1 LATLDVNF
9 SKAMTQKI
17 QLIPSGI
24 PLVDLTWRGLYRGGS
39 YFLIGPR
46 KSGKTILALQFAMKC
61 AEQNEVCLFFT
72 SIRPKDL
79 MILAAS
85 IDFDL
90 QHYMS
95 QNLII
100 VVRVTPPEDLE
111 EVERPDEYLAEY
123 ISETSFL

>member
-1 LATLDVNF
+1 
-9 SKAMTQKI
+9 MTKKI
-17 QLIPSGI
+17 QLFPSGI
-24 PLVDLTWRGLYRGGS
+24 PLVDLAWRGLYRGGT

-72 SIRPKDL
+72 SMRPKDL

-90 QHYMS
+90 QHYM
-95 QNLII
+95 NHIMTI
-100 VVRVTPPEDLE
+100 GMIT
-111 EVERPDEYLAEY
+111 
-123 ISETSFL
+123 